1 MDYKEAK
8 EYLDSTNKY
17 GSVLGL
23 ETIKELLKRL
33 GNPQDKLNVVH
44 FAGTN
49 GKGSTMAYLES
60 ILIAAGYSVGKYNSP
75 AVFDE
80 REIITVDKT
89 PISEEDVAH
98 YIDTI
103 SKIAEEM
110 VSEGLAHP
118 TRFEI
123 ETALAF
129 CFFADLELDVCLIEC
144 GLGGRDDATNVFE
157 KPLLAV
163 ITSISLDHTK
173 ELGSTIEE
181 IKENKEAI
189 IKKDCPSV
197 YAGTLGSIEEINKE
211 TATRAAEELQKQGFK
226 LKKFIDEGLEE
237 TYWPGRMETICDNPL
252 FIIDGAH
259 NPGAIL
265 KLRDYIDLHF
275 TNKRITFIM
284 GVLADKDYSEE
295 ASIIGSKAKK
305 IYTITP
311 NNNRGLDAHKLADI
325 MCEHCESV
333 VASDSIEEGVR
344 AAITG
349 LRDDESDMIIA
360 FGSLSILKDIKEAT
374 NKILNS

>member
-1 MDYKEAK
+1 MYYTEAK

-17 GSVLGL
+17 GSVLGT

-60 ILIAAGYSVGKYNSP
+60 ILLCAGYSVGKYSSP

-80 REIITVDKT
+80 WEIITVDQT
-89 PISEEDVAH
+89 PISEEDVAT
-98 YIDTI
+98 YVE
-103 SKIAEEM
+103 KIKPICDEM
-110 VSEGLAHP
+110 VKDGLNHP

-129 CFFADLELDVCLIEC
+129 SFFADLDLDICLIEC
-144 GLGGRDDATNVFE
+144 GMGGRDDATNVFE
-157 KPLLAV
+157 KILLAV
-163 ITSISLDHTK
+163 ITSISLDHTS
-173 ELGSTIEE
+173 ELGETIEE

-189 IKKDCPSV
+189 IKKDCPAV
-197 YAGTLGSIEEINKE
+197 YAGTLGSIDDINQE
-211 TATRAAEELQKQGFK
+211 TAIHAAEELQKQGFK
-226 LKKFIDEGLEE
+226 LKKFIDEGIAN
-237 TYWPGRMETICDNPL
+237 TYWPGRMETICENPL

-295 ASIIGSKAKK
+295 ASIIGSKATK

-311 NNNRGLDAHKLADI
+311 NNNRGLSAHSLAETI
-325 MCEHCESV
+325 GEYNSEVTSTNRISEAVEEAYRSV
-333 VASDSIEEGVR
+333 KNG
-344 AAITG
+344 
-349 LRDDESDMIIA
+349 ESDMIIA
-360 FGSLSILKDIKEAT
+360 FGSLSILKDIKEAL

>member
-1 MDYKEAK
+1 MNYIEAR
-8 EYLDSTNKY
+8 EYLESTNKY

-23 ETIKELLKRL
+23 DTIKELLSRL

-49 GKGSTMAYLES
+49 GKGSTMSYLES
-60 ILIAAGYSVGKYNSP
+60 ILLCAGYSVGKYSSP

-89 PISEEDVAH
+89 PISEKDIAKYIEIIKQACGRMVA
-98 YIDTI
+98 
-103 SKIAEEM
+103 
-110 VSEGLAHP
+110 EGLAHP

-123 ETALAF
+123 ETAMAF

-144 GLGGRDDATNVFE
+144 GMGGKGDATNVFSNI
-157 KPLLAV
+157 LLAV

-181 IKENKEAI
+181 IKENKEGI
-189 IKKDCPSV
+189 VKPGCPVV
-197 YAGTLGSIEEINKE
+197 YAGTLGSIDDINKE
-211 TATRAAEELQKQGFK
+211 LAVRAAEELQKQGFK
-226 LKKFIDEGLEE
+226 LKKYIDEGIEQ
-237 TYWPGRMETICDNPL
+237 TYWPGRMETICENPL

-275 TNKRITFIM
+275 TNKKITFIM

-295 ASIIGSKAKK
+295 ASIIGNKATK

-311 NNNRGLDAHKLADI
+311 NNSRGLDAHKLADTI
-325 MCEHCESV
+325 LEYNESV
-333 VASDSIEEGVR
+333 VASDNIEEAVR
-344 AAITG
+344 KAFGEVANNN
-349 LRDDESDMIIA
+349 SDMIIA
-360 FGSLSILKDIKEAT
+360 FGSLSILKDVKEAVHKVT
-374 NKILNS
+374 N